1 MKKLLY
7 KWIFFKMMGWK
18 IVGTINPDIKKC
30 VMMVMPHTSAHDFYL
45 GIFTRGIVGLE
56 MNFVAKKE
64 LFRFPF
70 GYYFNYMGGAALDR
84 SGGLNK
90 VDSIAAIF
98 DKKDTFRLAVA
109 PEGTRKYVSELK
121 TGFYYIAL
129 KANVPIIPVA
139 FDFGKKEVRFGQ
151 PLHPSGD
158 LATDLQLLN
167 QHFVGVEGKIPE
179 NGYRVIGSEFSK

>member
-1 MKKLLY
+1 
-7 KWIFFKMMGWK
+7 
-18 IVGTINPDIKKC
+18 
-30 VMMVMPHTSAHDFYL
+30 
-45 GIFTRGIVGLE
+45 
-56 MNFVAKKE
+56 
-64 LFRFPF
+64 
-70 GYYFNYMGGAALDR
+70 MGGAALDR

-98 DKKDTFRLAVA
+98 DKKETFRLAVA

-139 FDFGKKEVRFGQ
+139 FDFGKKEVRFGR

-179 NGYRVIGSEFSK
+179 NGYRVNGSELSK

>member
-1 MKKLLY
+1 MKAQLY
-7 KWIFFKMMGWK
+7 KWIFFKIMGWK
-18 IVGTINPDIKKC
+18 IVGSINPEIKKC
-30 VMMVMPHTSAHDFYL
+30 VMMVLPHTSAHDFYL

-64 LFRFPF
+64 LFQFPF
-70 GYYFNYMGGAALDR
+70 GAYFRYMGGAALDR
-84 SGGLNK
+84 TGGLNK

-98 DKKDTFRLAVA
+98 DKKETFRLAVA

-139 FDFGKKEVRFGQ
+139 FDFGNKEVRFGK
-151 PLHPSGD
+151 PLLPSGD
-158 LATDLQLLN
+158 YDSDIRILN
-167 QHFVGVEGKIPE
+167 QHFIGVTGKIPE
-179 NGYRVIGSEFSK
+179 YGYRVN

>member
-1 MKKLLY
+1 MNKLFY

-18 IVGTINPDIKKC
+18 IVGTINPEIKKC

-45 GIFTRGIVGLE
+45 GIFTRGILGLE

-64 LFRFPF
+64 LFLFPF
-70 GYYFNYMGGAALDR
+70 GYYFNYMGGEALDR
-84 SGGLNK
+84 TGGLNK

-98 DKKDTFRLAVA
+98 DKKETFRLAVA

-139 FDFGKKEVRFGQ
+139 FNFGKKEVNLGS
-151 PLHPSGD
+151 PMLPTGNID
-158 LATDLQLLN
+158 LDMNILT
-167 QHFVGVEGKIPE
+167 QHFIGVEGKIPE
-179 NGYRVIGSEFSK
+179 NGYFFENK